1 LIPEEENEQQTE
13 FDEIVI
19 IIKPLLFNNK
29 VNKND
34 TWGLELKEMSI

>member
-1 LIPEEENEQQTE
+1 MIPEEENEQQTE

-19 IIKPLLFNNK
+19 IIKSLLFNNK

-34 TWGLELKEMSI
+34 AWGLELKEMSI